1 MGTFTGM
8 SETFLL
14 EVSNDNDLVAL
25 TEFDLL
31 LFVGAELKAAVAFT
45 KSNCHRLAMHG
56 HLRGGEANADQ
67 GYVHTRQG
75 HEDTEAIKQRRE
87 AQPPLWCVRA

>member
-25 TEFDLL
+25 AELDLL
-31 LFVGAELKAAVAFT
+31 LFVRGELKAAVTFADSYCTHT
-45 KSNCHRLAMHG
+45 KKLKAAVALRIPIVHKNSKSTQHSNF
-56 HLRGGEANADQ
+56 
-67 GYVHTRQG
+67 
-75 HEDTEAIKQRRE
+75 I
-87 AQPPLWCVRA
+87 VRMN